1 MSINYEW
8 KVHIIQKMWPQNK
21 IRGTEASVQKKIVQK
36 LISQVRATLKL
47 IGNP

>member
-1 MSINYEW
+1 MNGGCTLSKN
-8 KVHIIQKMWPQNK
+8 MWPQNK
-21 IRGTEASVQKKIVQK
+21 TRGTEASVQKKIVQE